1 MKKNFPLHAPGKAD
15 ARVVEGIKHDVRKY
29 VQRERRK
36 TLPEG
41 FDQWNFT
48 CKVGADATS
57 ATSLELSA
65 VASAID
71 AVVSTAADS
80 VYVEIIAV
88 AAHRAPRNAALAT
101 APGSLTPVSPP
112 VASSIPAADL
122 PTHLL

>member
-1 MKKNFPLHAPGKAD
+1 MKKNFPLHVTGKAD

-41 FDQWNFT
+41 FDQWDFT
-48 CKVGADATS
+48 CRVGADAAS
-57 ATSLELSA
+57 ATSLKLSA
-65 VASAID
+65 VAAAID
-71 AVVSTAADS
+71 TVVSTAADS

-101 APGSLTPVSPP
+101 APASFTPLPPAESSPP
-112 VASSIPAADL
+112 EADL